1 MKQWFKRWGPSL
13 LLMGLIFFLSSQP
26 DLPGPPDPLLNRI
39 LKKSAH
45 ALGYGLLAIS
55 YAWALIDS
63 GVRRAVPLA
72 LFLSLLYGISD
83 EWHQTF
89 VPNRH
94 GSLTDVIIDFCGA
107 LIALSLWEYRKQ
119 KKRDQTAT
127 TTHP

>member
-1 MKQWFKRWGPSL
+1 MKQWLKLWGPSL

-26 DLPGPPDPLLNRI
+26 DLPSPPDPLLNRI

-45 ALGYGLLAIS
+45 AFGYGLLAIS
-55 YAWALIDS
+55 YAWALIGS

-72 LFLSLLYGISD
+72 LFLTLLYGISD

-94 GSLTDVIIDFCGA
+94 GSLTDVIIDFCGG
-107 LIALSLWEYRKQ
+107 LIALSLWEHRKQ
-119 KKRDQTAT
+119 RKKAASSPPTR
-127 TTHP
+127 